1 MEKWKLPAMIHAGE
15 TAKTVKECFKTRN
28 KSGDVEWSG
37 IFILCY
43 DSYDDESQNVRNKP
57 STIQHSLN
65 QSNQH
70 AWNINKCKEIID
82 KSTKQNLALKLGV
95 CYNLASK
102 LTKND
107 VSNIS

>member
-57 STIQHSLN
+57 
-65 QSNQH
+65 
-70 AWNINKCKEIID
+70 
-82 KSTKQNLALKLGV
+82 
-95 CYNLASK
+95 
-102 LTKND
+102 
-107 VSNIS
+107 